1 MFVFQIACFEKPN
14 LAFQSQKYKS
24 NPLGWINVLN
34 ELMELKNLKLTHFE
48 LNWSMLS
55 TEEGEEWIIL

>member
-48 LNWSMLS
+48 LN
-55 TEEGEEWIIL
+55 